1 MPTIQMN
8 TPTAA
13 TATITFTGN
22 STTNQFF
29 TITSTDGTALVY
41 TAKTSGN
48 SAARTYDG
56 NNGAATC
63 ASTLK
68 AAIEDGTATT
78 GGHAGKITVSIDG
91 AVLTLTQAV
100 AGTAGN
106 ITITENVDNCTV
118 SGFSGGAGIVGV
130 GSNKGVVVAHGG
142 NSADYQSLGLGTVL
156 GAGSEGGTKPAQVAA
171 ATATEGAP
179 LASKDGQPGVITAK
193 GAGTFAFDN
202 QRGLIK
208 RVSTTINNVANDIL
222 LSGGIGKGGRANSS
236 IGGLEEFYPLPHYSF
251 NEDGSLLAKINSP
264 GGVDKD
270 TGWDAS
276 SKFIDPAV
284 AGGNT
289 ASTDSAAN
297 PTRAIPGE
305 LVYTATSKAR
315 SGALAVPKQDD
326 YKEKT
331 G

>member
-1 MPTIQMN
+1 MN

-22 STTNQFF
+22 ATTNQII
-29 TITSTDGTALVY
+29 TITSTDGTELTY

-48 SAARTYDG
+48 SAARTFDG

-68 AAIEDGTATT
+68 SAIEDSTAST
-78 GGHAGKITVSIDG
+78 GGHAGRITVSIDG
-91 AVLTLTQAV
+91 AVLTLTQATKG
-100 AGTAGN
+100 AAGN
-106 ITITENVDNCTV
+106 IAITENVDNCTV
-118 SGFSGGAGIVGV
+118 SGFSGGTGVIGV
-130 GSNKGVVVAHGG
+130 GSNKGVVIAHAG
-142 NSADYQSLGLGTVL
+142 NTTDFQSLGLGKVL
-156 GAGSEGGTKPAQVAA
+156 GAGSEGGTKPVQTAA

-179 LASKDGQPGVITAK
+179 LSAKDGQPGVITAK
-193 GAGTFAFDN
+193 GGGTFAFEN
-202 QRGLIK
+202 QRGLIR
-208 RVSTTINNVANDIL
+208 RVTTSINNVADETL
-222 LSGGIGKGGRANSS
+222 LSSGVGKGGRANSS
-236 IGGLEEFYPLPHYSF
+236 IGGLEEFYPLPHYSY

-276 SKFIDPAV
+276 SKFIDPAI

-331 G
+331 S

>member
-1 MPTIQMN
+1 MPTIKMN
-8 TPTAA
+8 EPTAA

-22 STTNQFF
+22 ATTNQII
-29 TITSTDGTALVY
+29 TITSTDGTELSY
-41 TAKTSGN
+41 TAKTSAN
-48 SAARTYDG
+48 SAARTFDG

-68 AAIEDGTATT
+68 SAIEDSTAST
-78 GGHAGKITVSIDG
+78 GGHAGRITVSIDG
-91 AVLTLTQAV
+91 AVLTLTQATK
-100 AGTAGN
+100 GTAGN
-106 ITITENVDNCTV
+106 VAITENVDNCTV
-118 SGFSGGAGIVGV
+118 SGFSGGTGIVGV
-130 GSNKGVVVAHGG
+130 GANKGVVVAHGG
-142 NSADYQSLGLGTVL
+142 NSADYQSLGLGKVL
-156 GAGSEGGTKPAQVAA
+156 GAGSEGGTKPAQTAA
-171 ATATEGAP
+171 ATETEGAA
-179 LASKDGQPGVITAK
+179 LSAKDGQPGVITAK
-193 GAGTFAFDN
+193 GSGTFAFNN

-208 RVSTTINNVANDIL
+208 RVTTSINNVSNETLA
-222 LSGGIGKGGRANSS
+222 SGGIGKGARTNSS
-236 IGGLEEFYPLPHYSF
+236 IGGLEEYYPLPHYSF
-251 NEDGSLLAKINSP
+251 NEDGSILAKINSP
-264 GGVDKD
+264 GGVNAS

-276 SKFIDPAV
+276 TKFIDPAQ
-284 AGGNT
+284 AGGAT